1 MLKRF
6 EIEAKTIEEAEKK
19 AMELLGLPLEKI
31 TLNVIKE
38 KRGILGIRSLTTYEA
53 LPNINLALEGKRYLE
68 GIFKELGIE
77 VKMEMRVKDEGANI
91 KYDIFSDENAILIG
105 VEGRTLRALQMLL
118 RNYLNT
124 FTSKKTIINLDIG
137 NYNQNRKKQL
147 EILATKTAKEVART
161 NIEAKLE
168 PMSSFERRI
177 IHTKLAEWRDVY
189 TESIGEG
196 EHRQIIIKPSKK

>member
-19 AMELLGLPLEKI
+19 AIELLRLPLEKI

-38 KRGILGIRSLTTYEA
+38 KRGILRIRSMTTYEA

-68 GIFKELGIE
+68 SIFKELGIE
-77 VKMEMRVKDEGANI
+77 VKMEMRVKDDGENI
-91 KYDIFSDENAILIG
+91 KYDIFSDENAIIIG

-124 FTSKKTIINLDIG
+124 FTTTNTIVNLDIG

-147 EILATKTAKEVART
+147 EIIATKTAKEVART
-161 NIEAKLE
+161 KIEVKLD
-168 PMSSFERRI
+168 PMNAYERRI
-177 IHTKLAEWRDVY
+177 IHAKLAEWRDVM
-189 TESIGEG
+189 TESVGEG
-196 EHRQIIIKPSKK
+196 EERSIIIKAVRN

>member
-6 EIEAKTIEEAEKK
+6 EIEAKTIEEAERK
-19 AMELLGLPLEKI
+19 AIELLRLPLEKI
-31 TLNVIKE
+31 TLNIIKE
-38 KRGILGIRSLTTYEA
+38 KKGILGIGSSTTYEA
-53 LPNINLALEGKRYLE
+53 LPNVNLALEGKRYLE
-68 GIFKELGIE
+68 SIFKELGIE
-77 VKMEMRVKDEGANI
+77 VKMEMRVKEDGENI

-105 VEGRTLRALQMLL
+105 VEGRTLRSFQMLL

-124 FTSKKTIINLDIG
+124 FTTTSVIVNLDIG

-161 NIEAKLE
+161 NIEAKLQ

-196 EHRQIIIKPSKK
+196 EERQIIIKPSKK

>member
-1 MLKRF
+1 MILLSK
-6 EIEAKTIEEAEKK
+6 
-19 AMELLGLPLEKI
+19 ELIG
-31 TLNVIKE
+31 
-38 KRGILGIRSLTTYEA
+38 S
-53 LPNINLALEGKRYLE
+53 NLALEGKRYLE
-68 GIFKELGIE
+68 SIFKELDIE
-77 VKMEMRVKDEGANI
+77 VKMEMRVKEDGGNI

-105 VEGRTLRALQMLL
+105 VEGRTLRSFQMLL

-124 FTSKKTIINLDIG
+124 FTTTNIIVNVDIG

-161 NIEAKLE
+161 NIEAKLQ

-196 EHRQIIIKPSKK
+196 EERQIIIKPSKK